1 MKFNT
6 IIYGIGCMSLTLVVS
21 PAFSAPIPVR
31 LNGIIWGVRCDGIVQ
46 RQSIGGDGIP
56 YWTNVNEANPGM
68 RERDIALKAF
78 VAVCGFSPQ
87 MSTTKPENIDKSN
100 CTLEHKRY
108 GYPVWCR

>member
-1 MKFNT
+1 
-6 IIYGIGCMSLTLVVS
+6 MSLTLVVS

-31 LNGIIWGVRCDGIVQ
+31 LNGIMWGVSCGGIVQ
-46 RQSIGGDGIP
+46 RQFIGVDGIP

-87 MSTTKPENIDKSN
+87 ISTTKPENIDKSN
-100 CTLEHKRY
+100 CTLEHKRA